1 MRRSSSR
8 TRTCLCWFD
17 ESMYWRDRSFSS
29 HCLFRSEDWRRRERE
44 ESTCC
49 SLSPCDVG
57 CLPQLFLPTVAPAPS
72 QACIPSP
79 FFPCVLCMTPSCFSV
94 GTSFLWRR
102 KFSPGCLSDPPLTA
116 FSFPGHPLLA
126 LPLIRFAILFSSFFL
141 PLSQES
147 ESRGTEVT
155 VQERRCVQSTP
166 PST

>member
-1 MRRSSSR
+1 M
-8 TRTCLCWFD
+8 LI
-17 ESMYWRDRSFSS
+17 
-29 HCLFRSEDWRRRERE
+29 RREYVLKRQVLLLSLPLQEWRLEEKRE
-44 ESTCC
+44 RREHLLQS
-49 SLSPCDVG
+49 
-57 CLPQLFLPTVAPAPS
+57 LFLPVMLVAFHNFFSLLLLLLRHRHAFLLHS
-72 QACIPSP
+72 FHVCCVWLRLASLLELLFFGEESSP
-79 FFPCVLCMTPSCFSV
+79 LDVCPT
-94 GTSFLWRR
+94 
-102 KFSPGCLSDPPLTA
+102 PPLTA